1 MHDRSRLQPPEICN
15 SLRNSLW
22 GRPAI
27 GGNLAS
33 AIVRRLLRP
42 GVSEP
47 PTAGVLDVDPP
58 RPGEGVERSHAP
70 STASARATTA
80 SVSGSELLVIGTRP
94 RCGGYAEKMRLGRTV
109 REWRA
114 ARADRP
120 RAARRESG
128 WQPSIRFAKAKNAK
142 ELAARQCDPSR
153 GEIKSALNSLSC
165 RASGARRPYPRAS
178 PVPPI

>member
-58 RPGEGVERSHAP
+58 RPGEGVERSHALLSP
-70 STASARATTA
+70 ESMGWR
-80 SVSGSELLVIGTRP
+80 SGFFLISFLR
-94 RCGGYAEKMRLGRTV
+94 
-109 REWRA
+109 
-114 ARADRP
+114 
-120 RAARRESG
+120 
-128 WQPSIRFAKAKNAK
+128 
-142 ELAARQCDPSR
+142 
-153 GEIKSALNSLSC
+153 
-165 RASGARRPYPRAS
+165 
-178 PVPPI
+178 